1 MNEWITDWMN
11 EQKHEKHE
19 RTGKVM
25 ECNEHEVKWSEVK
38 WINEW
43 LSEWMTTYLTDFA
56 GATKVAP
63 SVPEKTSARGQ
74 ESYVSMF

>member
-1 MNEWITDWMN
+1 MSM
-11 EQKHEKHE
+11 
-19 RTGKVM
+19 
-25 ECNEHEVKWSEVK
+25 KWSEVK